1 MRHAFL
7 VIAYNN
13 WKQLK
18 QLIHVL
24 SAENHDIYVH
34 VDLKSLDFSE
44 EYFSDINTSKVHF
57 FQKHKVYWG
66 GYSIVEVELFLFK
79 EAYKNKYDYYHV
91 ISGMDFPLKDNKEL
105 DAFFAK
111 NNGLEFIQFNDETA
125 NNDPEISRRT
135 KYYHWLQNYRRRY
148 SQKWKNSFF
157 TLCERGLLI
166 SQIVLR
172 VNRTKRI
179 DWEIKYG
186 SQWISVT
193 NAFVEE
199 LLKQEDKIMK
209 TFSYTSCSDELFA
222 QTVAYNCGF
231 KDHIYTPESGM
242 TQNVRLIDWTRGKN
256 GSPYTFRRC
265 DEKLLLA
272 SENLFARKFSEK
284 VDQDIIDIICDAIQ
298 KRKE

>member
-1 MRHAFL
+1 
-7 VIAYNN
+7 
-13 WKQLK
+13 
-18 QLIHVL
+18 
-24 SAENHDIYVH
+24 
-34 VDLKSLDFSE
+34 
-44 EYFSDINTSKVHF
+44 
-57 FQKHKVYWG
+57 
-66 GYSIVEVELFLFK
+66 
-79 EAYKNKYDYYHV
+79 
-91 ISGMDFPLKDNKEL
+91 MDFPLKDNKEL

-111 NNGLEFIQFNDETA
+111 NNGFEFIQFNDEKA

-157 TLCERGLLI
+157 TLCERVLLI
-166 SQIVLR
+166 SQIMLR
-172 VNRTKRI
+172 VDRTKKI
-179 DWEIKYG
+179 DWDIKYG

-199 LLKQEDKIMK
+199 LLKQENKIMK

-231 KDHIYTPESGM
+231 KDHIYTPECGM
-242 TQNVRLIDWTRGKN
+242 TQNVRLIDWQRGKN

-265 DEKLLLA
+265 DEKLLLT

-284 VDQDIIDIICDAIQ
+284 VDQDIIDIISETIQ